1 MLQTC
6 PEETYQKGVLVKLL
20 QEAGGGEG
28 SRPSEEIYAKIKN
41 NYFKSFLV
49 RFQNKLIVN
58 NLIQHSNQQQ
68 SLKPENTEV
77 ILRLILRFYTKKK
90 GRYL

>member
-28 SRPSEEIYAKIKN
+28 SRPSEEIYAKIK
-41 NYFKSFLV
+41 K
-49 RFQNKLIVN
+49 
-58 NLIQHSNQQQ
+58 
-68 SLKPENTEV
+68 
-77 ILRLILRFYTKKK
+77 
-90 GRYL
+90 